1 MGVEKEGPGL
11 FFALFGL
18 VTIPLLVTFDGI
30 HMKKVFSRIYM
41 GMEASASTTRQK
53 SKKDISCWVFNS
65 GWYAALSLFVSAF
78 AVFFKD
84 YADTEPL
91 TGGQTSDFY
100 VTAIFFSLVY
110 ACVATTPAIMLK
122 YVKYRQDDK
131 RVESMFPSFMFWTN
145 YVVLLGLNICLT
157 SLYYMFNK
165 NTSGTLQLIFTIIL
179 ALVPHWPVY
188 DDKWFKWLWSCWGS
202 L

>member
-30 HMKKVFSRIYM
+30 HMKKVFSRMYM
-41 GMEASASTTRQK
+41 SMGSGNSTKR

-84 YADTEPL
+84 YADSEPL

-122 YVKYRQDDK
+122 YVKYSQDKERSTD
-131 RVESMFPSFMFWTN
+131 SMFPAFMYWTN

-179 ALVPHWPVY
+179 ALTPHWPIY
-188 DDKWFKWLWSCWGS
+188 FHDSFKWLWSCFGTI
-202 L
+202 